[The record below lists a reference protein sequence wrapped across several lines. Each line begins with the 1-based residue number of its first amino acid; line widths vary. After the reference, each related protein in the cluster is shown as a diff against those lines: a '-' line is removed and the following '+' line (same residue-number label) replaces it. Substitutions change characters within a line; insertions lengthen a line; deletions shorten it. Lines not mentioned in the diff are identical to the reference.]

1 MEGIKNAM
9 DKACPSLI
17 FQGIN
22 TTFNELVETPEGW
35 KFWKHTDPDGK
46 VTNVQFCKK
55 IGRKR
60 DVFEC
65 INKSEWEACPYNR
78 V

>member
-1 MEGIKNAM
+1 MNIKNTM

-17 FQGIN
+17 FDGIMP
-22 TTFNELVETPEGW
+22 TFNKLIITPEGW
-35 KFWKHTDPDGK
+35 KFWEHTDPDGD

-55 IGRKR
+55 VGRKR

-65 INKSEWEACPYNR
+65 INESEWRVCPYNR
-78 V
+78 IK